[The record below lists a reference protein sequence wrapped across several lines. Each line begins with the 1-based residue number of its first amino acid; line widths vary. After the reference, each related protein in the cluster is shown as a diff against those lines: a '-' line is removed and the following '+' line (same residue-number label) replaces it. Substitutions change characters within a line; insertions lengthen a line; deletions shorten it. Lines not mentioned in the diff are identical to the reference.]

1 MTTSHL
7 QELNNLN
14 HYVISKFKNYQ
25 LTRQIHIATMAIPA
39 AIGVT
44 LEMATVET
52 PPTED
57 TPTAADAAAV
67 EAVEEEVA
75 VLFLLVWRQ
84 VCMCVGQW
92 FCWHG

>member
-1 MTTSHL
+1 
-7 QELNNLN
+7 
-14 HYVISKFKNYQ
+14 
-25 LTRQIHIATMAIPA
+25 MAIPA

-52 PPTED
+52 PPTEE
-57 TPTAADAAAV
+57 TPTGADAAAV
-67 EAVEEEVA
+67 GAVEEEVA